1 MTQMLSSLY
10 SHSSLSIL
18 NNFPCCSRMYKIVPN
33 VSYRVWPDSTYKNH
47 SHNKVCLVNSVN
59 EFLVAQG
66 NEFYEV
72 EAIAQP

>member
-1 MTQMLSSLY
+1 MWLFANGR
-10 SHSSLSIL
+10 H
-18 NNFPCCSRMYKIVPN
+18 R
-33 VSYRVWPDSTYKNH
+33 RGRWKNH